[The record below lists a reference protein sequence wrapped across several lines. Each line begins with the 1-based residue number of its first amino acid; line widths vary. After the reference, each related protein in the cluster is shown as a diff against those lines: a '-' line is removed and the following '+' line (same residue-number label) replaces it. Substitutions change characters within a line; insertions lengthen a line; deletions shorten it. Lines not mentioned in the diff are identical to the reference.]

1 VTQPIT
7 TETDWVSQSFEDR
20 LKLTPAFALIGGVRV
35 DELRQTQ
42 EVWGTSGAVL
52 PGFPLSKAWFPVSY
66 RAAATWEPIDKM
78 VFYGLY
84 GTSYD
89 PASGGG
95 IQTVLALSG
104 VHGAPL
110 TLTSSLIKE
119 VGVKQMLLN
128 DRAEWTFAAYDL
140 DRRNVVEEISGG
152 PPPTFGIA
160 GDIESKGIELNG
172 AIRPVDG
179 LKLWGNI
186 AYIHAR
192 FGSNIL
198 STATPGAPVLLVNGN
213 VPTNVPPIIANAGAS
228 YRFEPLAWPTPWP
241 VEIGTSVR
249 HVDKRYIS
257 PVNDV
262 YMDEYTVFD
271 AYMFIDFE
279 KPWWAPGINR
289 TRLSFW
295 ARNLTN
301 KMYADFVD
309 PGYQQQLYLGA
320 PRSFEGAIS
329 FKF

>member
-1 VTQPIT
+1 VRIDEMRIT
-7 TETDWVSQSFEDR
+7 NNAWDTTG
-20 LKLTPAFALIGGVRV
+20 AL
-35 DELRQTQ
+35 
-42 EVWGTSGAVL
+42 L
-52 PGFPLSKAWFPVSY
+52 PGDPISKAWFPVSY
-66 RAAATWEPIDKM
+66 RGAATWEPIEKM

-89 PASGGG
+89 PATAPIQLAGFQARGG
-95 IQTVLALSG
+95 L
-104 VHGAPL
+104 PL
-110 TLTSSLIKE
+110 TLTSSVIKE
-119 VGVKQMLLN
+119 VGVKQSLLN
-128 DRAEWTFAAYDL
+128 DRAEWTFAAFDL
-140 DRRNVVEEISGG
+140 DRRNVIEVINSG

-160 GDIESKGIELNG
+160 GDIESKGIELSG

-186 AYIHAR
+186 AYTHAR

-198 STATPGAPVLLVNGN
+198 SDGTGGPALTVTGNAPPNAA
-213 VPTNVPPIIANAGAS
+213 PIIANAGAA
-228 YRFEPLAWPTPWP
+228 YRFAPVAWPTPWP

-249 HVDKRYIS
+249 HVDQRYIT
-257 PVNDV
+257 PYNDV
-262 YMDEYTVFD
+262 YMDQYTVFD

-279 KPWWAPGINR
+279 RPWWAPSVER

-301 KMYADFVD
+301 KVYADFAD
-309 PGYQQQLYLGA
+309 PGYQQQIYLGA